1 MLVHI
6 YDRTP
11 GQHTKIGEAK
21 MDAIPREGDTCL
33 VNDETKIVHSVMW
46 DLTKMSVSLLLR

>member
-1 MLVHI
+1 MRVI
-6 YDRTP
+6 FYDRTP

-33 VNDETKIVHSVMW
+33 INDETKIVHSVTW
-46 DLTKMSVSLLLR
+46 DLTTMSVTLLLR